1 MPVLFVSSS
10 FLLPFSMKRVV
21 LCLPPILVTGKI
33 AEAYPGINIDNP
45 RAATRPRGARPM
57 AFLYK
62 EGVDDPGAALRRLM
76 KSRDVIV
83 APGVFNPAVALL
95 AEQLGF
101 EAVYLSGA
109 ALTGSLAMPDLGL
122 ITLTEL
128 AAATQYI
135 TRVITIPLIVD
146 ADTGFGEAINV
157 QRTVRELELAGAAA
171 IQIEDQVLPK
181 KCGHLSGKR
190 LIAPEEMVKKIIAA
204 VEARRKDTVII
215 ARTDA
220 RGVEGLEA
228 AVERAK
234 LYVEAGADVIFP
246 EALTSL
252 EEFKYF
258 AKQLPNVPLLANMT
272 EFGKTPYLTVDQFR
286 EAGYKIVIFPVTTF
300 RYAMGAV
307 REALQTLKREGTQK
321 GLLERMMTRWEFY
334 EFIGYS
340 TYEEVD
346 RQIAQKA
353 EELVRKYSGKPLED
367 QA

>member
-1 MPVLFVSSS
+1 
-10 FLLPFSMKRVV
+10 
-21 LCLPPILVTGKI
+21 
-33 AEAYPGINIDNP
+33 
-45 RAATRPRGARPM
+45 M
-57 AFLYK
+57 AFLYR
-62 EGVDDPGAALRRLM
+62 ERLEDPGAALRALM
-76 KSRDVIV
+76 KEKDIIV

-95 AEQLGF
+95 TERMGF
-101 EAVYLSGA
+101 DAAYLSGA

-128 AAATQYI
+128 AAFTSYI
-135 TRVITIPLIVD
+135 TRVIGIPLIVD

-181 KCGHLSGKR
+181 KCGHLKGKK
-190 LIAPEEMVKKIIAA
+190 LVPVEEMVKKIIAA
-204 VEARRKDTVII
+204 VEARHKETVII

-234 LYVEAGADVIFP
+234 IYVEAGADVIFP
-246 EALTSL
+246 EALTSF

-258 AKQLPNVPLLANMT
+258 AEKLPGVPLLANMT
-272 EFGKTPYLTVDQFR
+272 EFGKTPYLTVEQFR

-307 REALQTLKREGTQK
+307 REALEVLKKEGTQK
-321 GLLERMMTRWEFY
+321 PLLDRMMTRWEFY
-334 EFIGYS
+334 ELIGYS
-340 TYEEVD
+340 VYEEMD
-346 RQIAQKA
+346 RRIA
-353 EELVRKYSGKPLED
+353 EEAEKLLAKKRSTPEEEETE
-367 QA
+367 